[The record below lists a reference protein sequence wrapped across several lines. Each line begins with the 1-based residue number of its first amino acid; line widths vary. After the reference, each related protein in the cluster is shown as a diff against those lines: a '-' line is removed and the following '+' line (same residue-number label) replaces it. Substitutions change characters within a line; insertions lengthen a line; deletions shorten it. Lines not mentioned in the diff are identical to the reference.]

1 MNKKFG
7 YISDPK
13 RKTGQFYNTVLKS
26 LYESFWPYCGNIT
39 IFHNTFIVERNRQLK
54 YSSNSGNFQSK
65 LAYFK
70 SENEA
75 CAGKYLKEDY
85 FPLPHD
91 VDNLERLIDN
101 ASKLEQKVV
110 TEIEKISKDD
120 DSLFCQNG
128 RLKSGRQS
136 QHNFNEDTI
145 HKMNIFIADE
155 IKPFNKTLVE
165 LKQKCKVTSWNKR
178 GKKRTDKQ
186 RKRENKWKVE
196 ARTKCR
202 KLNRC
207 KEIYEL
213 FGGHL
218 MSECFTP
225 EMGAYQITEIEDTC
239 TFIENIFSDTLS
251 EFDKC
256 CLAHMVK
263 EGCFRELALEFIEQY
278 LYQ

>member
-1 MNKKFG
+1 MGLDDRGIDRGKCRVEECDCTEFPA
-7 YISDPK
+7 SDAMSC
-13 RKTGQFYNTVLKS
+13 G
-26 LYESFWPYCGNIT
+26 YCGDPPAKHQNLQQHVSSST
-39 IFHNTFIVERNRQLK
+39 ASSSTQNVTL
-54 YSSNSGNFQSK
+54 SSNI
-65 LAYFK
+65 
-70 SENEA
+70 
-75 CAGKYLKEDY
+75 
-85 FPLPHD
+85 
-91 VDNLERLIDN
+91 DNLERLIHN

-110 TEIEKISKDD
+110 TEIEKISKDN

-239 TFIENIFSDTLS
+239 TCTFIENIFSDTLS

-263 EGCFRELALEFIEQY
+263 EGCFLRAGP
-278 LYQ
+278 